1 MKVEESRSGPQVSVG
16 KALQPVLLFK
26 AQRVKRLVRRPDD
39 DDDEEDNG
47 DDNGDDDDD
56 DGDDDEDDNDD
67 DDDDLFIDL
76 EIVFDACIAWPL
88 PPAPGKRR

>member
-26 AQRVKRLVRRPDD
+26 AERVERLVRRPDD
-39 DDDEEDNG
+39 DDDDEDND
-47 DDNGDDDDD
+47 DDNDGDDDDD
-56 DGDDDEDDNDD
+56 DDNEDDND

-88 PPAPGKRR
+88 PPAPGERRCR

>member
-26 AQRVKRLVRRPDD
+26 AERVERLVRRPDD
-39 DDDEEDNG
+39 DDVEDN
-47 DDNGDDDDD
+47 
-56 DGDDDEDDNDD
+56 EDDNDD

-76 EIVFDACIAWPL
+76 EIVFDACITWPR
-88 PPAPGKRR
+88 PPAPGERR

>member
-26 AQRVKRLVRRPDD
+26 AERVERLVRRPDD
-39 DDDEEDNG
+39 DDVEDN
-47 DDNGDDDDD
+47 
-56 DGDDDEDDNDD
+56 EDDNDDD

-76 EIVFDACIAWPL
+76 EIVFDACIAWPR
-88 PPAPGKRR
+88 PPAPGERR

>member
-26 AQRVKRLVRRPDD
+26 AERVERLVRRPDD
-39 DDDEEDNG
+39 DDVEDN
-47 DDNGDDDDD
+47 
-56 DGDDDEDDNDD
+56 EDDNDDD

-76 EIVFDACIAWPL
+76 EIVFDACIAWPR
-88 PPAPGKRR
+88 PPAPSERR

>member
-26 AQRVKRLVRRPDD
+26 AERVERLVRRPDD
-39 DDDEEDNG
+39 DDVEDNK
-47 DDNGDDDDD
+47 
-56 DGDDDEDDNDD
+56 DDNDD

-88 PPAPGKRR
+88 PPAPGERR

>member
-1 MKVEESRSGPQVSVG
+1 M
-16 KALQPVLLFK
+16 QPVLLFK
-26 AQRVKRLVRRPDD
+26 AERVERLVRRPDD
-39 DDDEEDNG
+39 DDDEEDND
-47 DDNGDDDDD
+47 DDNDDDDD
-56 DGDDDEDDNDD
+56 DNDDDIDD

>member
-26 AQRVKRLVRRPDD
+26 AERVERLVRRPDD
-39 DDDEEDNG
+39 DDVEDN
-47 DDNGDDDDD
+47 
-56 DGDDDEDDNDD
+56 EDDNDDD

-76 EIVFDACIAWPL
+76 EIVFDACITWPR
-88 PPAPGKRR
+88 PPAPGERR

>member
-26 AQRVKRLVRRPDD
+26 AERVERLVRRPDD
-39 DDDEEDNG
+39 DDVEDNE
-47 DDNGDDDDD
+47 DDN
-56 DGDDDEDDNDD
+56 DGDNEDDNDD

-76 EIVFDACIAWPL
+76 EIVFDACIAWPR
-88 PPAPGKRR
+88 PPAPGERR